1 MRRRIRRNFLAFH
14 IHQDETGCVP
24 YLVCK
29 VSVRFYTLH
38 VETHVVAGRIAGDQ
52 RQAQCVRTVF
62 VDDFQRIDTV
72 SEGFAHLASL
82 RVSYKPVEQ
91 YSFEGFFAHLLIS
104 GENHTDNPEENDIV
118 TGYKHVSRIEIFQL
132 LCLFRPAKS
141 GEGPQRGR
149 KPGIQRIGILC
160 KMCAAALRTN
170 SRLGARYHGFAAG
183 IAVISRNS
191 VSPPQLSGNTP
202 VFDVVRPVEV
212 GLFHAFRNQT
222 DFLLLNC
229 FYCGLDQLVHL
240 YKPLLFD
247 HRLDGRAA
255 AVMGAYIMAVVF
267 DPD

>member
-82 RVSYKPVEQ
+82 RVSYKSVEQ
-91 YSFEGFFAHLLIS
+91 YCFKRFFTHLFIS

-118 TGYKHVSRIEIFQL
+118 TGYEHISRIEIFQL
-132 LCLFRPAKS
+132 LRLFRPAEG
-141 GEGPQRGR
+141 GEGPQRG
-149 KPGIQRIGILC
+149 
-160 KMCAAALRTN
+160 
-170 SRLGARYHGFAAG
+170 
-183 IAVISRNS
+183 
-191 VSPPQLSGNTP
+191 
-202 VFDVVRPVEV
+202 
-212 GLFHAFRNQT
+212 
-222 DFLLLNC
+222 
-229 FYCGLDQLVHL
+229 
-240 YKPLLFD
+240 
-247 HRLDGRAA
+247 
-255 AVMGAYIMAVVF
+255 
-267 DPD
+267 